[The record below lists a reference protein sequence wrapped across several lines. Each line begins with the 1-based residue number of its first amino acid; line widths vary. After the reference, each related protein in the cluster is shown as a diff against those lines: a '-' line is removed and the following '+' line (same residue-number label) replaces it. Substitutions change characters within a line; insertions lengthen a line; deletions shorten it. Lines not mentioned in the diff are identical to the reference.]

1 MCAKCRK
8 CEFDNTKQGREA
20 IPTCTK
26 FINFFGFFEGERMP
40 IILSFGKT
48 NYNEG
53 KKMYSLAKVTMQNIW
68 NHAYE
73 LNDKT
78 MAKNGNEWSIIAI
91 NAAGATSD
99 EDREF
104 AMGLFKQFRGTI
116 LNYDLS
122 EGTADEETTGPSS
135 SIEGTEF

>member
-1 MCAKCRK
+1 
-8 CEFDNTKQGREA
+8 
-20 IPTCTK
+20 
-26 FINFFGFFEGERMP
+26 
-40 IILSFGKT
+40 
-48 NYNEG
+48 
-53 KKMYSLAKVTMQNIW
+53 MQNIW

-122 EGTADEETTGPSS
+122 EGTADEETTGPNS